1 MAEDV
6 IADRDLPPYDR
17 VTMDGIAIQYNA
29 FENGQRAYE
38 IIQTIGA
45 GVPQKNITD
54 STKCVQIM
62 TGAIVP
68 NGLDTIIRYEDI
80 TIQDGIATIN
90 EEAIERQQNIHF
102 KGEDKKQGEVVLEKG
117 KELGPTELIVA
128 AAVGKSSL
136 KVYKMP
142 KAAIITTG
150 DELVDIDDQPEAHQI
165 RRSSNYGIY
174 ALLNE
179 WRIEVKQFHL
189 KTTIKYYS
197 LESYLILLKIMI
209 YLF

>member
-1 MAEDV
+1 MISYQEALEILQSHPFPLETEKINILSANGHVLAEDV

-117 KELGPTELIVA
+117 K
-128 AAVGKSSL
+128 K
-136 KVYKMP
+136 
-142 KAAIITTG
+142 
-150 DELVDIDDQPEAHQI
+150 
-165 RRSSNYGIY
+165 N
-174 ALLNE
+174 
-179 WRIEVKQFHL
+179 
-189 KTTIKYYS
+189 
-197 LESYLILLKIMI
+197 
-209 YLF
+209 